1 MLKKYLA
8 LFFIVGMVTQ
18 AKLSWAE
25 NYNFRNTRW
34 GMTQE
39 EVIASE
45 TMVPIEKE
53 KDMIKYKT
61 QILEKNVE
69 LLYVF
74 AQNKLLGASYILDEN
89 YLNSEQ
95 FIQTYVLFKKELIKK
110 YGQPN
115 KDITHWE
122 NDAFKK
128 DRSKW
133 GIALSLGYLEYF
145 TFWETPV
152 TTVSCGLKEKNYQ
165 VLCSVEYWSLEFSN
179 LLDKN
184 KNGERPDPF

>member
-1 MLKKYLA
+1 MLKRYLA
-8 LFFIVGMVTQ
+8 LFFIIGLITPL
-18 AKLSWAE
+18 KLVWGE

-39 EVIASE
+39 EVIAAE
-45 TMVPIEKE
+45 TMDPIEKDKNSITYKTRVLE
-53 KDMIKYKT
+53 KDVA
-61 QILEKNVE
+61 LR
-69 LLYVF
+69 YVF
-74 AQNKLLGASYILDEN
+74 AQDKLIGASYMLDDN
-89 YLNSEQ
+89 YINSEQ
-95 FIQTYVLFKKELIKK
+95 FIQTYAQFKKELIKK
-110 YGQPN
+110 YGQPV
-115 KDITHWE
+115 KDITQWK

-133 GIALSLGYLEYF
+133 GMALSLGYLEYF

-179 LLDKN
+179 LLEKN
-184 KNGERPDPF
+184 KSENKPDPF